1 MGNTTTVR
9 RVKAR
14 SLGATLRRRL
24 RLAPAEEVDVTIKKR
39 SEPKTKKSEKD
50 PWKEIKGILSHEEAE
65 EMRRAIA
72 AGRLSRAE
80 APKVSNA
87 FALEVVPLEG
97 A

>member
-1 MGNTTTVR
+1 MGSSTTVR

-24 RLAPAEEVDVTIKKR
+24 RLAPEEEVDVTIKKR
-39 SEPKTKKSEKD
+39 SESKKKRPEKD

-72 AGRLSRAE
+72 AGRRSRAE
-80 APKVSNA
+80 APDVG
-87 FALEVVPLEG
+87 EP
-97 A
+97 